1 MLAER
6 IEEWTRRWKEEGR
19 EEGRQEGREEGRRE
33 ALLTLIERQL
43 ELRFGPLPEAIRG
56 RLEGADADTL
66 LHWADRVLTADTL
79 EAVFE

>member
-43 ELRFGPLPEAIRG
+43 ELKFGPLPEATRA
-56 RLEGADADTL
+56 RLESADADTL
-66 LHWADRVLTADTL
+66 LHWADRVLAADTL
-79 EAVFE
+79 DAVFE

>member
-19 EEGRQEGREEGRRE
+19 EEGRRE

-43 ELRFGPLPEAIRG
+43 ELKFGPLPEATRA
-56 RLEGADADTL
+56 RLESADADTL
-66 LHWADRVLTADTL
+66 LHWADRVLAADTL
-79 EAVFE
+79 DAVFE